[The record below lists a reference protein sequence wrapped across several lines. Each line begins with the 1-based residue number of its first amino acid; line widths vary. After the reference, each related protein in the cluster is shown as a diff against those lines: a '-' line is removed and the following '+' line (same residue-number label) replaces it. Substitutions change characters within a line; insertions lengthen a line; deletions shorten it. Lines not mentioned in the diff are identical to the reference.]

1 MSNKKVALITGA
13 SSGIGAAACRSL
25 VAAGYTVYGAARRL
39 ERMSELQEEGVVA
52 LAMDVTDAASIRSGI
67 DRILGDAGRL
77 DVLINNAG
85 YGSYGSVEEVPLSE
99 GRRQFDVNVFGAL
112 QLIQLVTPIM
122 RRQAAGKIVNVTSV
136 GGKIH
141 SPFGAWYHGSKFA
154 LEGMSDVLRIEL
166 APFGIDVIVV
176 EPGAIK
182 TEWSAIAAEHLLS
195 NSGSGPYSDAAK
207 RHSKTMT
214 SGPLHDRASNP
225 SVIGSTIVEALQAR
239 RPRTRYFAGYYA
251 RTVLVLRRILS
262 DRAFDSIIARSMK

>member
-1 MSNKKVALITGA
+1 MGNEKVALVTGA

-25 VAAGYTVYGAARRL
+25 AAAGYTVYGAARRL
-39 ERMSELQEEGVVA
+39 ERLSELQDEGIVA
-52 LAMDVTDAASIRSGI
+52 LAMDVTDDASMRSGV
-67 DRILGDAGRL
+67 DRILRDTGRL
-77 DVLINNAG
+77 DVLVNNAG

-99 GRRQFDVNVFGAL
+99 GRRQFDVNVFGPL

-122 RRQAAGKIVNVTSV
+122 RRQAAGKILNVTSV

-166 APFGIDVIVV
+166 APFGIDVIVI

-195 NSGSGPYSDAAK
+195 NSGSGPYADAARRCSYGVSSTWSRPLGAGSGCSAVK
-207 RHSKTMT
+207 ISRTM
-214 SGPLHDRASNP
+214 
-225 SVIGSTIVEALQAR
+225 
-239 RPRTRYFAGYYA
+239 
-251 RTVLVLRRILS
+251 
-262 DRAFDSIIARSMK
+262 